1 MNDVA
6 TTEKNTK
13 LPEIKSPIVAAIE
26 TARENVDQSFE
37 SWRLGIGS
45 VGDECER
52 RPWYAFRWAHAPEKH
67 TGQRLRLFATGNIEE
82 QRLIEDLVR
91 AGVTVAA
98 VDPATGK
105 QFEILLADG
114 HMRGKA
120 DGRAIGVPGAEK
132 TEHLLECKSHN
143 DRSFKELKK
152 KGLKEAKPEHHVQCQ
167 LGMHGLGLTRC
178 LYLAVNKNDDEI
190 YAERIKY
197 DAGEALALVAKAE
210 RIVAAHRAPAKL
222 HDDPDAKIAFKCRS
236 CPALGVC
243 HQGEFARRNCRTC
256 LSSTPISGGAW
267 FCSRHQKTLSIED
280 QKAGCGSH
288 LYLPSLVPGEQVDA
302 SADGELIRS
311 VSYKFPDGSN
321 WTDEAHG

>member
-1 MNDVA
+1 MA
-6 TTEKNTK
+6 E
-13 LPEIKSPIVAAIE
+13 LPEIRSPVVAAIE
-26 TARENVDQSFE
+26 AARQAAEQSFE

-52 RPWYAFRWAHAPEKH
+52 RPWYAFRWSHAPERH
-67 TGQRLRLFATGNIEE
+67 TGQQLRLFATGTMEE
-82 QRLIEDLVR
+82 RRLIEDLVR

-120 DGRAIGVPGAEK
+120 DGRLSGVPGAEK

-152 KGLKEAKPEHHVQCQ
+152 KGLKEAKPDHHVQCQ

-197 DAGEALALVAKAE
+197 DAAEALAMIAKAE

-222 HDDPDAKIAFKCRS
+222 HEDPDAKMAWKCRS
-236 CPALGVC
+236 CPALGIC
-243 HQGEFARRNCRTC
+243 HQREFARRNCRTC
-256 LSSTPISGGAW
+256 LHATPIAGGKWTCAR
-267 FCSRHQKTLSIED
+267 FDRELTIED
-280 QKAGCGSH
+280 QKAGCAHH
-288 LYLPSLVPGEQVDA
+288 LYLPALVPGEQIDA
-302 SADGELIRS
+302 AGGGNLIDHVTYRL
-311 VSYKFPDGSN
+311 PDGGE
-321 WTDEAHG
+321 WRDGMQEAQP